1 MRVLIER
8 KKMKA
13 LRWINYIL
21 ILTFLS
27 SCSAGVVP
35 GEGGFP
41 NLFATPTP
49 LPTPHVNVTPAPD
62 AQTAITSYLQAF
74 QKDDYAG
81 MYDLLS
87 QSSRAAIT
95 FEDFSKRHNDA
106 LNTMSAGS
114 IEYTINS
121 SLLSPFAAE
130 VAYSITYKTV
140 LAGDIQRNIPVKL
153 VNENGAWKIQW
164 EEGMILPELTGGNLL
179 AMEYSVPARGDIYDR
194 AGLPIV
200 SQADAFAFGIQTDQ
214 IDLEMIN
221 TLVTDL
227 GRLCGYDPEY
237 IRDLID
243 ANGPGTYLPMC
254 EGTRDEAQRLLSIS
268 PGGLVISD
276 EYNSRY
282 YFKTGLAPQAVGYTL
297 SISAE
302 DLDAYR
308 RLGYNG
314 SEKAGQA
321 GIEKWAED
329 YLAGQ
334 HGGILRVVSPEG
346 QILSTLGQSAPQP
359 ADSVYLTIDENMQ
372 YYAQQAI
379 EYFRG
384 AIVVMEVD
392 TGRIVAMA
400 SAPDFDPNLF
410 EPNNPNN
417 GGLTALLNNTSQPLY
432 NRATQGQYPLGSAF
446 KTITMAAALESGLY
460 LKDTTYDCQYD
471 FAELPD
477 RILHDWTWQH
487 CQDAIAVG
495 DFCDDSS
502 TKPSGLLTLQEGLMR
517 SCNPYFWHIGLDL
530 FNYDR
535 KADIAKMA
543 RAFGLG
549 SKTGIEQVEE
559 SSGQITDPVTDI
571 DAVNQSIGQGD
582 MLVTPLQ
589 VARFMAAIAN
599 GGTLY
604 RPQIIEKIQPVD
616 GAPKLTFRP
625 EATGTLPLRAE
636 NLDIIREALLMV
648 TQNPRGTARYNLR
661 GLQFDVAG
669 KTGTAESGNG
679 KSHAW
684 FAGYTLNAVDTGKP
698 DLAIAVIVENIGEGS
713 EYAVP
718 IFKAMVQTYYYG
730 SPQFVPWYGPI
741 GEPPYTPTPPGPTGG
756 GFAP

>member
-1 MRVLIER
+1 
-8 KKMKA
+8 MKV
-13 LRWINYIL
+13 LRWINCIL
-21 ILTFLS
+21 ILAFLLS
-27 SCSAGVVP
+27 SCSAG
-35 GEGGFP
+35 GLGGSGVGVFSS
-41 NLFATPTP
+41 ATNTP
-49 LPTPHVNVTPAPD
+49 LPTAPVGITPAPD
-62 AQTAITSYLQAF
+62 AQAAITQYLQAY
-74 QKDDYAG
+74 QKNDFAA
-81 MYDLLS
+81 MYEMLAK
-87 QSSRAAIT
+87 SSREAIT
-95 FEDFSKRHNDA
+95 VEDFTKRHNDA
-106 LNTMSAGS
+106 LNMMSASS
-114 IEYTINS
+114 IEFTVNS
-121 SLLSPFAAE
+121 ALLSPYAAE
-130 VAYSITYKTV
+130 VGYNITYKTV
-140 LAGDIQRNIPVKL
+140 LAGDIQRTIPAHL
-153 VNENGAWKIQW
+153 ILEDGSWKVEW
-164 EEGMILPELTGGNLL
+164 KEEMILPELAGGNSL

-194 AGLPIV
+194 NGNPIV
-200 SQADAFAFGIQTDQ
+200 AQAESFAFGIQTDL
-214 IDLEMIN
+214 IDPEMSG

-227 GRLCGYDPEY
+227 GKLCGLDPEY
-237 IRDLID
+237 IKDQIESS
-243 ANGPGTYLPMC
+243 GPGWYLPMC
-254 EGTRDEAQRLLSIS
+254 EGTRDEASRLLSVS
-268 PGGLVISD
+268 PGGLVYTKY
-276 EYNSRY
+276 ESRY
-282 YFKTGLAPQAVGYTL
+282 YFKTGLAPQAVGYTQL
-297 SISAE
+297 ISPTQ
-302 DLDAYR
+302 LDAYR

-314 SEKAGQA
+314 SEKVGQT

-346 QILSTLGQSAPQP
+346 QPISVLGQSSRQP

-372 YYAQQAI
+372 FYAQQAI

-400 SAPDFDPNLF
+400 SGPDFDPNLF
-410 EPNNPNN
+410 EPTNQNSTL
-417 GGLTALLNNTSQPLY
+417 GLGQLMSSASEPLL

-446 KTITMAAALESGLY
+446 KPITMFAALESGLY
-460 LKDTTYDCQYD
+460 QKDTTYPCEYE
-471 FAELPD
+471 FTELGEPV
-477 RILHDWTWQH
+477 LHDWTWQH

-535 KADIAKMA
+535 QTDVAKMA

-549 SKTGIEQVEE
+549 APTGIEQVEE
-559 SSGQITDPVTDI
+559 NSGQITDPTTKI
-571 DAVNQSIGQGD
+571 NAVNQAIGQGD

-604 RPQIIEKIQPVD
+604 RPQIVEKIQPVEGD
-616 GAPKLTFRP
+616 TKLSFRP
-625 EATGTLPLRAE
+625 EATGTLNVNPK
-636 NLDIIREALLMV
+636 NLDIVREALLMV
-648 TQNPRGTARYNLR
+648 TQNPRGTARWNLR

-684 FAGYTLNAVDTGKP
+684 FAGYTLNEADTGKP

-718 IFKAMVQTYYYG
+718 IFRAMVETYYYG
-730 SPQFVPWYGPI
+730 NPQTKPWYGPV
-741 GEPPYTPTPPGPTGG
+741 GDPPYTPTPVVLG